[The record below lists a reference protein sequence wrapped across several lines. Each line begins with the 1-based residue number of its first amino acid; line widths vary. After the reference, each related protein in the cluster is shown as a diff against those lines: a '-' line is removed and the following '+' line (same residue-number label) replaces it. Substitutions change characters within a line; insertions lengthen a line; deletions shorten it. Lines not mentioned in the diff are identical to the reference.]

1 MFSGKSSEL
10 IRRVR
15 RFQHARR
22 SCMIVRYERD
32 NRYSSTSVSSHDKQ
46 QIQAVSAV
54 LLADLRDTIA
64 TTNPDVIAVDE
75 GQFFPD
81 IVEFCEAMANAGKVV
96 IVSALDGDFRRKPF
110 GRILELLP
118 MAEKLD
124 KLTAVCVKCCG
135 DAAFTER
142 TVASTQIEL
151 IGAGDIYQPVCRK
164 CFEDGSL
171 ISGVASPTALLRST
185 AAAAV
190 SSRSAAVCSQEDV
203 EKAAAGE
210 AGSARSTSPFAPADS
225 EASEELPSIRSVSRA
240 SACSS
245 PGPAGP
251 TAGSDMLL
259 GTLKLDGCFLDGVA
273 TPAAQVPIAS
283 GGDDASG
290 KLGETAGRL
299 SLSPDDPRSPASESK
314 RRPARSG
321 SGYGGVVGGGI
332 SLSLAI
338 E

>member
-1 MFSGKSSEL
+1 
-10 IRRVR
+10 
-15 RFQHARR
+15 
-22 SCMIVRYERD
+22 MIVRYERD

-185 AAAAV
+185 AAAAARG
-190 SSRSAAVCSQEDV
+190 RSGAAAAACGHEDG
-203 EKAAAGE
+203 EKAAAE
-210 AGSARSTSPFAPADS
+210 AGSARSTSPFAPADAS

>member
-1 MFSGKSSEL
+1 
-10 IRRVR
+10 
-15 RFQHARR
+15 
-22 SCMIVRYERD
+22 MIVRYERD

-151 IGAGDIYQPVCRK
+151 IGAGDIYRPVCRK

-185 AAAAV
+185 AAAAARD
-190 SSRSAAVCSQEDV
+190 RSGAAACGQEDV

-210 AGSARSTSPFAPADS
+210 AGSARSTSPFAPADAS

-259 GTLKLDGCFLDGVA
+259 GTLKLDGCFLDSVA
-273 TPAAQVPIAS
+273 TPAAQVSVAS
-283 GGDDASG
+283 GGEETSG
-290 KLGETAGRL
+290 KLGEAAVRL
-299 SLSPDDPRSPASESK
+299 SLSPDDPRSPASEPKS
-314 RRPARSG
+314 RPARSG
-321 SGYGGVVGGGI
+321 SGYGGVAGGI